1 MIKGYEIS
9 LILLYVVTFNI
20 NEYLMKKMKP
30 TYQLLYNISI
40 TIVTVGFMYTY
51 YDSFYREHSINNNNN
66 NNNNNTQNK
75 DY

>member
-1 MIKGYEIS
+1 MIKKYEIA

-20 NEYLMKKMKP
+20 NEYLIKKMKP
-30 TYQLLYNISI
+30 TYQLIYNISI
-40 TIVTVGFMYTY
+40 AIVTVGFMYTY
-51 YDSFYREHSINNNNN
+51 YDSYYHGHSINNN